1 MSFVIAMNVS
11 RVAQC
16 FIIRDV
22 ILGLWRNFT
31 PSWVQFFIFTYSL
44 GNLKPFQVNTPFLYP
59 LETENQ
65 WLSVFRG
72 YRKITVAWNWLKL
85 PNTVILY
92 VAFRKNS
99 RRIKQRVSLISKP
112 PRQRQNT
119 QDKITSTKEIFPHS
133 FLR

>member
-44 GNLKPFQVNTPFLYP
+44 GNLKPFQVNIPFLYP

-65 WLSVFRG
+65 
-72 YRKITVAWNWLKL
+72 
-85 PNTVILY
+85 
-92 VAFRKNS
+92 
-99 RRIKQRVSLISKP
+99 
-112 PRQRQNT
+112 
-119 QDKITSTKEIFPHS
+119 
-133 FLR
+133 